1 MPETINVEHAGTSYT
16 VLYLYKYLFKGNK
29 KVKATFEKV
38 DYSNKKDE
46 NFMYMRG
53 KYICSMKLMSKSME
67 SMSNEQETYPA
78 TKLSGSRLLSNF
90 LFMCI
95 DCKANII

>member
-16 VLYLYKYLFKGNK
+16 VLYLYKYLFKGKK

-46 NFMYMRG
+46 NFMYMRA

-67 SMSNEQETYPA
+67 SMSNEQETYIQQQNYLVQDYCQTSFSCA
-78 TKLSGSRLLSNF
+78 SIVKL
-90 LFMCI
+90 I
-95 DCKANII
+95 

>member
-46 NFMYMRG
+46 NFMYMRA

-67 SMSNEQETYPA
+67 SMSNEPSNKTIWFKI
-78 TKLSGSRLLSNF
+78 TVKLPFHVHRL
-90 LFMCI
+90 
-95 DCKANII
+95 